1 MKRTN
6 QNQGFTIVE
15 MLTVMGIIAILIGL
29 LLPALNQ
36 VKDYSRQIQQ
46 KAQFHSIDPALEMYK
61 NEFGTYPESNDNKDL
76 YDNTKN
82 NAFDPTPYGGAN
94 KLAEAMVGL
103 DLLGFHP
110 KSGFTADGKNNI
122 DGSGRFP
129 VYDPINGITTT
140 AVPPYTETAAQNIAC
155 RKKYIDLE
163 SANAFQM
170 QDIYTNY
177 ATPGFLK
184 SSFVLCDIYA
194 RKRVSGKKTGMPIL
208 YFKARTNYQF
218 QDYDDTN
225 VIKDDIYYLYDNVN
239 LLSLNSPEDATVKH
253 PLWDATTD
261 LKDFEDMILNKQVQN
276 ATQALGSGGVK
287 RPYRAD
293 SYILIS
299 AGKDGLYGTA
309 DDIFN
314 FEKSA
319 DQ

>member
-46 KAQFHSIDPALEMYK
+46 KAQFHSIDPGLEMFK
-61 NEFGTYPESNDNKDL
+61 NDFGSYPESKDNAIAPL
-76 YDNTKN
+76 
-82 NAFDPTPYGGAN
+82 NAIDATPYCGAN

-110 KSGFTADGKNNI
+110 KSGFTANGKNNV
-122 DGSGRFP
+122 DSGAAQLI
-129 VYDPINGITTT
+129 YDPINGITGGGT
-140 AVPPYTETAAQNIAC
+140 PPYTETAAQNIAC

-170 QDIYTNY
+170 QDVY
-177 ATPGFLK
+177 ASYGTFLK
-184 SSFVLCDIYA
+184 TSFVLCDVYA
-194 RKRVSGKKTGMPIL
+194 RKRASGKKAGMPIL
-208 YFKARTNYQF
+208 YFKARTSYQF
-218 QDYDDTN
+218 QDYTDTSLTPGGVAN
-225 VIKDDIYYLYDNVN
+225 DIYYIYDNTN
-239 LLSLNSPEDATVKH
+239 LLALNSPEDTTVKH
-253 PLWDATTD
+253 PLWDVGDATD
-261 LKDFEDMILNKQVQN
+261 YKDFEDMILNKQVQN
-276 ATQALGSGGVK
+276 ATQAVGGVK

-309 DDIFN
+309 DDLFN

-319 DQ
+319 EQ